1 MIFILQVQNNKLL
14 FSTYFRIFPD
24 LFLKFRKVGW
34 NVNFFDF
41 FHSLCQLKSSLIK
54 QDYKEFPFSEKRKV
68 RKFVRILWKTL
79 ADTLEMRDLLL
90 NMLFRKR
97 GYVPTFVPAIL
108 LSHTTLISAT
118 SSLCIN
124 GTRLGRAKKI
134 HFLTKFRDKKVIKI
148 PSLSLWPC
156 SCQLGR
162 DQSVSKWMI
171 TTVKSGIKIY
181 RRG

>member
-1 MIFILQVQNNKLL
+1 MILILQVENNKL
-14 FSTYFRIFPD
+14 FSKFFRIFPD
-24 LFLKFRKVGW
+24 SLLKVRKVGW
-34 NVNFFDF
+34 NVNSLIFF
-41 FHSLCQLKSSLIK
+41 SSCQLKSGLIK
-54 QDYKEFPFSEKRKV
+54 QDYKEFHFLKKKKA

-79 ADTLEMRDLLL
+79 EDTLEMRDALL

-108 LSHTTLISAT
+108 LPHTTLISAT
-118 SSLCIN
+118 GSLCIN
-124 GTRLGRAKKI
+124 GTKLGRAKKI

-162 DQSVSKWMI
+162 DQSVSQWMI
-171 TTVKSGIKIY
+171 TTVKNGIKIY
-181 RRG
+181 SPG

>member
-1 MIFILQVQNNKLL
+1 MIFILQVQNNQLL

-79 ADTLEMRDLLL
+79 ADTLEMRGSLVEHVIQKERICSNICTCHFIVAHYFDICHKLLVYKWHKIGQSKKNTFL
-90 NMLFRKR
+90 N
-97 GYVPTFVPAIL
+97 
-108 LSHTTLISAT
+108 
-118 SSLCIN
+118 
-124 GTRLGRAKKI
+124 
-134 HFLTKFRDKKVIKI
+134 KV
-148 PSLSLWPC
+148 SR
-156 SCQLGR
+156 Q
-162 DQSVSKWMI
+162 
-171 TTVKSGIKIY
+171 KSD
-181 RRG
+181 